1 MIVKGNAVTII
12 MVHMGSSNNKSAK
25 IKANVPDVS
34 IGITIIGM
42 GHGYIE
48 VISQKSRK
56 ELIFIKSLYFC

>member
-12 MVHMGSSNNKSAK
+12 MVHMGSSNNESAK

-48 VISQKSRK
+48 VFSQKSRK